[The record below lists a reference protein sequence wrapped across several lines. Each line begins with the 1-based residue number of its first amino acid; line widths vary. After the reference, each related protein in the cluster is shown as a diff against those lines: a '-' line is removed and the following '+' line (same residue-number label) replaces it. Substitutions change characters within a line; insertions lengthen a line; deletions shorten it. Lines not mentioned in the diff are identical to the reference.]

1 VALAES
7 VFRRAVQADA
17 QVLVKGPRWRAGQKG
32 TGTSSKTDSDSV
44 SQSHAAHKGISQT
57 KVWLRSRPS
66 SRIRAGGARGRL
78 AGKMR
83 HWHPNIPPSMCS
95 QLSRTS
101 GSCSATGP
109 SPAQPGH
116 MGHSGLFV
124 SVGEAR
130 PAQQL
135 HQWTTQHPA
144 GSAHSVPVMHVPATR
159 RHEFDIP
166 PRQELE
172 NDSWYL
178 GDMTELAR
186 TLGFDRRK
194 NDSVAQCKF
203 DPALVRLNMAVSPR
217 KT

>member
-1 VALAES
+1 MALAES
-7 VFRRAVQADA
+7 VFRRAVQADV
-17 QVLVKGPRWRAGQKG
+17 QVLVQGPRWTAGQKG

-44 SQSHAAHKGISQT
+44 SHAAHHGISPT

-66 SRIRAGGARGRL
+66 SRICAGGARGRL
-78 AGKMR
+78 AGTMR

-101 GSCSATGP
+101 GSCGTTGP
-109 SPAQPGH
+109 SPAQPQH
-116 MGHSGLFV
+116 EGHSDLCV

-130 PAQQL
+130 PAQHL
-135 HQWTTQHPA
+135 HQWTKQHPA

-166 PRQELE
+166 PRKELE

-186 TLGFDRRK
+186 TMGFDRRK
-194 NDSVAQCKF
+194 NDSVAQCKI